1 MNLKETI
8 RRILREELSPRMRRR
23 VPADEMER
31 EFLESFEMAY
41 NITKNRK
48 VLSKQF
54 LDELIYTTASVM
66 MSGIHWR
73 LFTTLP
79 EDEFWYDEIHNELE
93 NHYRDR
99 IIKMYRKK
107 EGINESIL
115 KEESK
120 RDEMVDLYLA
130 KRISSFTKFDM
141 KDGLHPRI
149 EFVDD
154 KSHHTMVVIDFN
166 RRTQKNEVHMDDS
179 LYGEIYNMF
188 SMDGFEEIQ
197 KHLKRWFSNNFDGL
211 KDISEIDT
219 FENDEYIY

>member
-1 MNLKETI
+1 MCKENEKMRLQETI
-8 RRILREELSPRMRRR
+8 RR
-23 VPADEMER
+23 
-31 EFLESFEMAY
+31 
-41 NITKNRK
+41 
-48 VLSKQF
+48 
-54 LDELIYTTASVM
+54 
-66 MSGIHWR
+66 
-73 LFTTLP
+73 
-79 EDEFWYDEIHNELE
+79 
-93 NHYRDR
+93 
-99 IIKMYRKK
+99 
-107 EGINESIL
+107 IL

>member
-1 MNLKETI
+1 
-8 RRILREELSPRMRRR
+8 
-23 VPADEMER
+23 
-31 EFLESFEMAY
+31 
-41 NITKNRK
+41 
-48 VLSKQF
+48 
-54 LDELIYTTASVM
+54 
-66 MSGIHWR
+66 
-73 LFTTLP
+73 
-79 EDEFWYDEIHNELE
+79 
-93 NHYRDR
+93 
-99 IIKMYRKK
+99 
-107 EGINESIL
+107 
-115 KEESK
+115 
-120 RDEMVDLYLA
+120 
-130 KRISSFTKFDM
+130 M